1 MAQMVGVEKVVT
13 SIDYPILVQG
23 SIPPHPAPSPPPP
36 SKHQFSG
43 GIEMEHWTKMR
54 ENKIIKNMKIAY
66 LNFFP

>member
-1 MAQMVGVEKVVT
+1 MAEMVGVENVVT
-13 SIDYPILVQG
+13 SIDYPILVQS
-23 SIPPHPAPSPPPP
+23 SISPP
-36 SKHQFSG
+36 SKHQFLG

>member
-23 SIPPHPAPSPPPP
+23 SIPPPPP

-43 GIEMEHWTKMR
+43 SIEMESWTKMR

-66 LNFFP
+66 FNFFHY

>member
-23 SIPPHPAPSPPPP
+23 SIPPPTPP
-36 SKHQFSG
+36 SKHQFLG

-54 ENKIIKNMKIAY
+54 ENKIIKNLKIAY

>member
-23 SIPPHPAPSPPPP
+23 SIPPPPP
-36 SKHQFSG
+36 SKHQFLG

-54 ENKIIKNMKIAY
+54 ENKIIKNLKIAY